1 MTNASDEI
9 IILSDEDDDIKI
21 VLPEQFNRVNTSHPV
36 RTNSVSSSSSSSSSK
51 HRAPVL
57 VLTEPK
63 SLSYGIERGYQLK
76 HIHGL
81 NRSNAKNDLMY
92 LVEYERCDDYEF
104 VPSTILHRY
113 CDKDF
118 LIQYLH
124 KLAHFID

>member
-1 MTNASDEI
+1 MTKAFDEI

-21 VLPEQFNRVNTSHPV
+21 ESIVVPEQSNRVHHSHPV
-36 RTNSVSSSSSSSSSK
+36 RTNSVPSSSSK

-113 CDKDF
+113 CDKDL

-124 KLAHFID
+124 QLARFID